1 MTVKLKVLCYQDMD
15 MSILGMAKNL
25 QEKYNC
31 DLFSITDLSG
41 NPQKFFQEQ
50 SIVKYLKKWFYYD
63 HILPNK
69 KPDLEYLRS
78 VEKNYNIDIWQI
90 AYNDRIFFKYN
101 DFYKFHPDEI
111 LSIIEQGCK
120 LFESILD
127 EINPDFVL
135 LPLTNSGRMH
145 LFYEICKAKNIQ
157 VLMFVPT
164 RFGNRWMFSGEV
176 ETIDYSDELSSSN
189 TSRTLEELQ
198 NYLKGHDS
206 FKEVVEEAKG

>member
-127 EINPDFVL
+127 EINPDFVV
-135 LPLTNSGRMH
+135 LPTTNSGRMH
-145 LFYEICKAKNIQ
+145 LFYEICTIFYARN
-157 VLMFVPT
+157 VLRVF
-164 RFGNRWMFSGEV
+164 
-176 ETIDYSDELSSSN
+176 
-189 TSRTLEELQ
+189 Q
-198 NYLKGHDS
+198 
-206 FKEVVEEAKG
+206 